1 MAKQIYAR
9 GRYKNAPMLIANII
23 TKVCNQKHIFLSAT
37 SEFFEKI

>member
-1 MAKQIYAR
+1 MRQGEGIN
-9 GRYKNAPMLIANII
+9 YKNAPMLIANII